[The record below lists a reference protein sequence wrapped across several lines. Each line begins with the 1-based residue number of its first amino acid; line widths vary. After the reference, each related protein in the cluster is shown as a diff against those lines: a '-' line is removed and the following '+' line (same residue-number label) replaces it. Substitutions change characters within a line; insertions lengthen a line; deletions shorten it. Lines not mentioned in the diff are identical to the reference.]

1 MFTEGHWYYNPEY
14 VEIPQSSRSSETD
27 GFAEGYYL
35 CKNDYGN
42 LLLHTPYDRHGD
54 SAYVS
59 QLDGV
64 FLKDMG
70 TKLPKEIKKEYPEYA
85 KTYKEIKDVVR

>member
-14 VEIPQSSRSSETD
+14 VEIPQRSRSSETD

-70 TKLPKEIKKEYPEYA
+70 TKLPKEIKKKYPKYA
-85 KTYKEIKDVVR
+85 KTYKEIKAVVR